1 MIRVTRLNKSSFVI
15 NAEWIETI
23 EATPDTVIVL
33 VNGKRFVVTE
43 SVDEIIRRVVEYKKT
58 AGFFAKNPFPVPE
71 NADIDT
77 ETQAPMP

>member
-15 NAEWIETI
+15 NAEWIETV

-58 AGFFAKNPFPVPE
+58 AGFFAKTPFPVPE
-71 NADIDT
+71 NADMDT
-77 ETQAPMP
+77 EPHAPNP